1 LDNYQ
6 TIYYPESPY
15 SFSVFSSDVLGS
27 IYEIFLSEK
36 LVIQNGTVELVK
48 KPENIDRDIVTT
60 PTFIINDILRNTV
73 LPKCKDKTDKE
84 ILN

>member
-1 LDNYQ
+1 LDYYQ

-48 KPENIDRDIVTT
+48 KPENVDR
-60 PTFIINDILRNTV
+60 IL
-73 LPKCKDKTDKE
+73 LPHQHLSST
-84 ILN
+84 IF